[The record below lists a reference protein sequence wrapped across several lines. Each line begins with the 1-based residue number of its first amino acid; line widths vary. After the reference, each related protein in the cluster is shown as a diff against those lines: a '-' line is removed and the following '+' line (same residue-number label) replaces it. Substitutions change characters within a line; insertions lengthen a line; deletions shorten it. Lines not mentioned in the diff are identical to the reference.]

1 MTQVG
6 LTVPQI
12 VGAPGFFP
20 TVWGWVKRWFD
31 PITVSKIFI
40 LSPQNVYSTLSQYI
54 DHDNIPKKY
63 GGGLDFEWGQLPNLE
78 PAIEAQMKW
87 ENPNT
92 QVGGRAGW

>member
-54 DHDNIPKKY
+54 DHDNIPKDVPYRANK
-63 GGGLDFEWGQLPNLE
+63 
-78 PAIEAQMKW
+78 
-87 ENPNT
+87 
-92 QVGGRAGW
+92 VGGRAGW

>member
-20 TVWGWVKRWFD
+20 TVWGWVKLCFD

-40 LSPQNVYSTLSQYI
+40 LSPQKV
-54 DHDNIPKKY
+54 
-63 GGGLDFEWGQLPNLE
+63 
-78 PAIEAQMKW
+78 
-87 ENPNT
+87 
-92 QVGGRAGW
+92 